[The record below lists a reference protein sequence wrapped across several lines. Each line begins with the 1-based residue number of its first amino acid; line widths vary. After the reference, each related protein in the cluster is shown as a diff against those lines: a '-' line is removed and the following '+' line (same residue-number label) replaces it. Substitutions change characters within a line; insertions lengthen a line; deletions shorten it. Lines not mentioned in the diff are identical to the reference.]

1 VEALPFETCISLR
14 DGVRVAT
21 RAALRAGRVTS
32 EKPVQG
38 MNRTRIAEL
47 PGVRRAWMGPPI
59 VALGSVFPRQRRGPI
74 PNRRAQ
80 SNRSVTTACQRPPSR
95 AAGPV
100 EVCPRRTD
108 RRLRPGTTSRDG
120 VAHEAPLSTVWRA
133 FRSALTLEPHA
144 ATRARFPMDAPLA
157 RQPTSSS
164 SE

>member
-1 VEALPFETCISLR
+1 MEAFPFETWISLR
-14 DGVRVAT
+14 DRVRVAT

-59 VALGSVFPRQRRGPI
+59 ATLGYVFPRDDRGPV
-74 PNRRAQ
+74 PNRCAQ
-80 SNRSVTTACQRPPSR
+80 SKRSVTTARQRLSKPL
-95 AAGPV
+95 AGWV
-100 EVCPRRTD
+100 SVCPRRAA
-108 RRLRPGTTSRDG
+108 RSLRPGIPSRDG

-133 FRSALTLEPHA
+133 FRSAHPEPHA
-144 ATRARFPMDAPLA
+144 STRARLPMDAPLA